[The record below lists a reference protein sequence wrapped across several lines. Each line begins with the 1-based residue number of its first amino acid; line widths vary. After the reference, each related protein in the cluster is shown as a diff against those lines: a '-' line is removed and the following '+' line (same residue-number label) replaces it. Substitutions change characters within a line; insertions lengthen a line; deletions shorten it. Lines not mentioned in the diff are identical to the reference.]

1 MPFLVREQA
10 RVIQLRAVVDSTG
23 MMQQLSVG

>member
-10 RVIQLRAVVDSTG
+10 RVIQLRAVFDSTG
-23 MMQQLSVG
+23 MMQQLGVD